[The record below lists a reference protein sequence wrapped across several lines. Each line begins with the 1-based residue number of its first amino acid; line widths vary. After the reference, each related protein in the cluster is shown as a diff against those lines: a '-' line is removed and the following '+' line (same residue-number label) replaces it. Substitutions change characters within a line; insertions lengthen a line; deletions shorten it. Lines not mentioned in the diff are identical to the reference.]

1 MAKNKALGRGL
12 SALIGDVA
20 VGEGKAGEGRLREL
34 RIADIAVSRRQPRRS
49 FDEGELQ
56 ELAES
61 IRHLGVLQPVVVRP
75 AAEGA
80 GKRFEVIAGER
91 RLRAAALAGL
101 DSIPAL
107 MRTADE
113 ALSLEMALAENVARE
128 DLNGIEEAHAYA
140 ALVDEFGLTHERIGE
155 LVGRSRAAVTNVLR
169 LLELPDDV
177 QAMVERGEISEGHA
191 RTLLGLAG
199 HDERRKLARL
209 IVKEGLTVRQTEAV
223 VRRMVETPAAAAQ
236 SAAHPADPALDDLS
250 DELYGLLEAPV
261 RIRAGKRGGKLEIR
275 FKDRGELERIVAL
288 LRSLGG

>member
-113 ALSLEMALAENVARE
+113 ASSLEMALAENVARE

-155 LVGRSRAAVTNVLR
+155 LVGRSRVAVTNVLR